1 MPLVKKPT
9 KTAFRRNVET
19 LMKEVKA
26 GTSEHVKTPQQA
38 LAVSYSIKRRSQ
50 RKSEKK
56 KYG

>member
-1 MPLVKKPT
+1 MPLIKKPT
-9 KTAFRRNVET
+9 KKAFKKNVET
-19 LMKEVKA
+19 LMKEAKA

-50 RKSEKK
+50 RKSERK